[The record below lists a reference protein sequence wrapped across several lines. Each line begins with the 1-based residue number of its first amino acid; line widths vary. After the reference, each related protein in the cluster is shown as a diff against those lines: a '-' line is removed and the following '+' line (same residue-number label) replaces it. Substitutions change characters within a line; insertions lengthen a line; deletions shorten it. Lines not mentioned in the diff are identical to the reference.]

1 MNSAQLIDAA
11 AASKRLGVAKATLY
25 AYVSR
30 GLLRAHPDPADPRAR
45 RYAASEI
52 EALCERRDG
61 AKKPSKA
68 LLDDYALAALD
79 KARPIVRTSL
89 TTLVDGIPHY
99 RGRNALELA
108 RHCSVEEA
116 ARWLWKFDPESNPA
130 ASDPFKGGVPP
141 VPAAWNSLRDA
152 TAIWPLAE
160 RTLARFAMAQHAAP
174 APTWLSSANALAPVC
189 GQQLRLL
196 TACFLGTSPS
206 KLTLPR
212 QIARAWGLNS
222 AAEDA
227 VRESVILLA
236 DHPINQ
242 MTFTSRVVVSIGAG
256 LGPSILAGLCTMS
269 GRFDAGQTAE
279 VELWWNDLAA
289 RRDINAAVAERLGL
303 GSLPPGF
310 NHPYYPGGDPRAR
323 RILQRAAELA
333 PPPAV
338 LKAIARVSDLRPT
351 IDFALVAL
359 RRAIKAPREAAS
371 ILLFLSRSIG
381 IIAHVLEQRRSGRRM
396 LPGSHFE
403 PEQPGSAAP

>member
-1 MNSAQLIDAA
+1 M
-11 AASKRLGVAKATLY
+11 
-25 AYVSR
+25 
-30 GLLRAHPDPADPRAR
+30 
-45 RYAASEI
+45 
-52 EALCERRDG
+52 
-61 AKKPSKA
+61 
-68 LLDDYALAALD
+68 
-79 KARPIVRTSL
+79 
-89 TTLVDGIPHY
+89 
-99 RGRNALELA
+99 
-108 RHCSVEEA
+108 
-116 ARWLWKFDPESNPA
+116 
-130 ASDPFKGGVPP
+130 
-141 VPAAWNSLRDA
+141 
-152 TAIWPLAE
+152 
-160 RTLARFAMAQHAAP
+160 
-174 APTWLSSANALAPVC
+174 
-189 GQQLRLL
+189 
-196 TACFLGTSPS
+196 
-206 KLTLPR
+206 
-212 QIARAWGLNS
+212 NS

-351 IDFALVAL
+351 IDFALVA
-359 RRAIKAPREAAS
+359 
-371 ILLFLSRSIG
+371 
-381 IIAHVLEQRRSGRRM
+381 
-396 LPGSHFE
+396 
-403 PEQPGSAAP
+403 